1 MVFQRYIKIPICYI
15 VKVKQTS
22 APGKTRTFPN
32 HLKYILLAV
41 CLCLCSCQS
50 DKPASPPNIIIFFTD
65 DQGYADLGSYGAR
78 GFETPHLDALAA
90 EGIRFTNFYVP
101 ATVCTPS
108 RAGLL
113 TGRYPKRSSLHEA
126 VLFPF
131 SEGGMAPEEYT
142 MAELL
147 QTAGYTTSI
156 IGKWHLGH
164 KAKYMP
170 LNQGFESFYGVPYS
184 NDMDNYY
191 YGNRDFQSP
200 PLPLYRD
207 TTLIESGPDQDYL
220 TKRYT
225 EEAVRQI
232 KLRGEAP
239 FFIYLAHNMPHLPLH
254 ASPDFKGKSELG
266 LYGDVIM
273 ELDWSAGEIINTLKE
288 EGIFEN
294 TIFIFTSD
302 NGPRVGSALPLRGKK
317 AETWE
322 GGQRVPGIIS
332 WPAKIPKG
340 QVNSDMVSTMDLFPT
355 LATIS
360 GAKIPEGL
368 VLDGLDLGEL
378 LTQPE
383 DHSLP
388 ERPFFFYARN
398 GKPEAVRLGKW
409 KLHISKTIGW
419 NAKQQGSFEPA
430 LYDLSTDVAEQIN
443 LAKEH
448 PDLVKELTR
457 LITTFDSSLDKEP

>member
-1 MVFQRYIKIPICYI
+1 M
-15 VKVKQTS
+15 
-22 APGKTRTFPN
+22 
-32 HLKYILLAV
+32 LLA
-41 CLCLCSCQS
+41 CLCIFGCKQNS
-50 DKPASPPNIIIFFTD
+50 ATPPNIIIFFTD
-65 DQGYADLGSYGAR
+65 DQGYADLGSYGAE
-78 GFETPHLDALAA
+78 GFETPHLDELAA
-90 EGIRFTNFYVP
+90 GGIRFTNFYVP

-131 SEGGMAPEEYT
+131 SDGGLASEEFT
-142 MAELL
+142 MAEML
-147 QTAGYTTSI
+147 QTVGYTTSI

-164 KAKYMP
+164 KAEYMP
-170 LNQGFESFYGVPYS
+170 LNQGFDSFFGVPYS

-191 YGNRDFQSP
+191 YRNIDFQSP

-207 TTLIESGPDQDYL
+207 TTLIEGGPDQAYL
-220 TKRYT
+220 TKSYT

-232 KLRGEAP
+232 RERDASP

-254 ASPDFKGKSELG
+254 ASPAFKGKSELG

-273 ELDWSAGEIINTLKE
+273 ELDWSAGEIIKALKE

-332 WPAKIPKG
+332 WPDKIPVG
-340 QVNSDMVSTMDLFPT
+340 QVNHTMVSTLDLFPT
-355 LATIS
+355 LAKLS
-360 GAKIPEGL
+360 GAEIPGGL
-368 VLDGLDLGEL
+368 VMDGLDISDL
-378 LTQPE
+378 LTGADSTQ
-383 DHSLP
+383 LP
-388 ERPFFFYARN
+388 DRPFLYYARN

-409 KLHISKTIGW
+409 KLHIAKTIGW
-419 NAKQQGSFEPA
+419 NKKEQGDFEPA
-430 LYDLSTDVAEQIN
+430 LYDLTNDIAEKNN
-443 LAKEH
+443 LAKAH
-448 PDLVKELTR
+448 PDLVKELTK
-457 LITTFDSSLDKEP
+457 LMTDFDSSLDRSGQ